1 MAQIMMNEMHALKG
15 KLNLRM
21 GSNSVTEKPNKDAIP
36 EGAAPVETP
45 TLRDKLKSLVTSNS
59 WEFMNG
65 AIIMFNLGLIVI
77 ETDIEA
83 KNQTTPVWLSAVNYI
98 LVMIF
103 AGELCLTAY
112 VFRLDMLKDKIMVL
126 DASIVI
132 ADTVGTFIS
141 LIFEDLPVN
150 ISVMRVLRLLRIT
163 KTRKLSIMFPELR
176 MLGTSIVGAT
186 KPLFWGAVLIG
197 IMLITWGILA
207 VQILHPINETIDHGD
222 CERCPRAFSTVWQS
236 MITFTQ
242 GILLGDSWGVT
253 AIPLLEAHPASGFFL
268 CLVVVTLDIALL
280 NVLMASVVDAAQQAR
295 LDNDAYMADIRAEEE
310 EEAKRKFVIMCKSMD
325 GDGSGMLTFAELEGG
340 YHSSE
345 HFRNV
350 LDSMDIHEA
359 DLKIVW
365 DILDEDNSGDLSYL
379 EFTDELFKMK
389 SSDSHTTLMFVKHYV
404 QDIRSQM
411 AKSLTVIKEEICTNI
426 TTMMGV
432 EQKEVDMLEAEK
444 KELEK
449 VEQQLME
456 TQQKEKE
463 ELEIVEQE
471 LLEDQKKEMAAMEK
485 LEGELGTGTASGKKA
500 NPLGGAA
507 KARKGTGS
515 ADAATNNQL
524 LNDIYAICTELKAM
538 LSASGPTAGQGFGS
552 NSTTGTMPEGF
563 RANDLRTNGRNDVS
577 TGWCGVHTAA
587 PDRRGYILDNSLRPG
602 PS

>member
-1 MAQIMMNEMHALKG
+1 MMNEMHALKG
-15 KLNLRM
+15 KFNLRM

-36 EGAAPVETP
+36 EGAAPLEAPP
-45 TLRDKLKSLVTSNS
+45 TLQDKLKSLVTSNT
-59 WEFMNG
+59 WEFANG
-65 AIIMFNLGLIVI
+65 AIIMFNLAIIVI
-77 ETDIEA
+77 ETDLEA
-83 KNQTTPVWLSAVNYI
+83 KNQSTPVWLSAVNYI

-112 VFRLDMLKDKIMVL
+112 IFRYDMLKDKIMVL

-132 ADTVGTFIS
+132 ADTAGTFIS
-141 LIFEDLPVN
+141 LIFDDLPVN

-207 VQILHPINETIDHGD
+207 VQILQPLNETIDHGD
-222 CERCPRAFSTVWQS
+222 CERCPRAFSSVWQS

-242 GILLGDSWGVT
+242 GILLGDSWGMT
-253 AIPLLEAHPASGFFL
+253 AVPLLENHPASGVFL
-268 CLVVVTLDIALL
+268 CFVVVTLDIALL
-280 NVLMASVVDAAQQAR
+280 NVLMASVVDSAQQAR

-310 EEAKRKFVIMCKSMD
+310 EEAKRRFVSMCKSMD

-340 YHSSE
+340 YQSSE

-411 AKSLTVIKEEICTNI
+411 AKSLSVMKEEICTNI
-426 TTMMGV
+426 TTMMRV

-449 VEQQLME
+449 VEQQLIE
-456 TQQKEKE
+456 TQKKEKE
-463 ELEIVEQE
+463 ELELVEEE
-471 LLEDQKKEMAAMEK
+471 LLEDQKKEMAEIEK
-485 LEGELGTGTASGKKA
+485 LEAIELGTGAASGKKA
-500 NPLGGAA
+500 NPPGGAA

-515 ADAATNNQL
+515 ADAANNNQL
-524 LNDIYAICTELKAM
+524 LSDIYAICTELKAM
-538 LSASGPTAGQGFGS
+538 LSASGPTAAQGFGI
-552 NSTTGTMPEGF
+552 NSTTGTMPEAF

-577 TGWCGVHTAA
+577 TGWCGVQTAA
-587 PDRRGYILDNSLRPG
+587 PDRRGYILDTSMRPG